1 VTENSTTF
9 EIGLLVPGLIAPLDP
24 KAGIGATMPPAGAGN
39 VRCPAHFR
47 PSANNRYPHE
57 EDRHVF
63 SDGPPLDPYAPF
75 KIGPLKGG
83 KR

>member
-1 VTENSTTF
+1 
-9 EIGLLVPGLIAPLDP
+9 
-24 KAGIGATMPPAGAGN
+24 MPPAGAGN

-47 PSANNRYPHE
+47 RSANNRYPPE

>member
-47 PSANNRYPHE
+47 RSANNRCPPE
-57 EDRHVF
+57 GEVAGSKHV
-63 SDGPPLDPYAPF
+63 G
-75 KIGPLKGG
+75 
-83 KR
+83 

>member
-39 VRCPAHFR
+39 VRCPAI
-47 PSANNRYPHE
+47 PLIKSAIDCRQRRVVIH
-57 EDRHVF
+57 
-63 SDGPPLDPYAPF
+63 
-75 KIGPLKGG
+75 
-83 KR
+83 

>member
-1 VTENSTTF
+1 MTENSTTF

-47 PSANNRYPHE
+47 RSANNRYP
-57 EDRHVF
+57 
-63 SDGPPLDPYAPF
+63 PN
-75 KIGPLKGG
+75 
-83 KR
+83 